1 MDCPHR
7 SRPSYQIRPHW
18 CFRSLLV
25 VIAVFMSLSMRAA
38 MAQESSPQQ
47 LGQFTIQGTV
57 VDVHGNP
64 VGDASVKLEQKGALK
79 GRDIPV
85 TKTNTQGIFAFR
97 ALQAGNYFV
106 SAEKSGLRSHVIAVS
121 SSGQALQGINLV
133 LGAGESANSDAGAAA
148 SSDAM
153 TFADKPDFTVAGITD
168 WTAAG
173 GHGSDTSLRTSE
185 SLARAAVK
193 LEPDNKGSVPSG
205 ASAATSSESEA
216 KLRAALAR
224 TPRSFE
230 ANHQLGEFYL
240 RDGRDRDAL
249 PSLQAAFAI
258 NPSDRDNEYDLAVAQ
273 TETGNLTQAADHIR
287 KLLAHGD
294 DANLHRLLG
303 NLNEKRGDSVAA
315 VGEYEKAVRMDPS
328 EQNYFLWGSE
338 LLLHRAVQP
347 AVEVFKK
354 GAEAHPQSARMLAAL
369 GAALFAGGNY
379 NEAAQR
385 LCAASDLNLADSA
398 PYIFLGKIN
407 IVAPDTLACVEPKLQ
422 RFVEQQPASA
432 PANYYYAMALWKR
445 WKESGDPSDMQMVEH
460 LLVKAT
466 EADPSYDEAYLQ
478 LGNFCSVERDFDK
491 AIGYY
496 TKAIELNPQ
505 LSDAHYHLG
514 VAYGRTGE
522 TEKAKHEFQLHDEIE
537 KQQAAAIES
546 QRREIKQFLIV
557 LNGKPG
563 SPSKQ

>member
-1 MDCPHR
+1 MDYPYR
-7 SRPSYQIRPHW
+7 LLPSYQIRPHW
-18 CFRSLLV
+18 CFRGLLV
-25 VIAVFMSLSMRAA
+25 VIAVFMSVSMRAA

-47 LGQFTIQGTV
+47 SGQFTIQGTV
-57 VDVHGNP
+57 VDVHGNA
-64 VGDASVKLEQKGALK
+64 VGGASVRLEPKEVGIAL
-79 GRDIPV
+79 V
-85 TKTNTQGIFAFR
+85 TETNQQGVFVFCAVR
-97 ALQAGNYFV
+97 SGNYSV
-106 SAEKSGLRSHVIAVS
+106 SAEKSGLRSRVIAVLS
-121 SSGQALQGINLV
+121 SARTPESINLV
-133 LGAGESANSDAGAAA
+133 LKAGENTNADSGAAPAA

-185 SLARAAVK
+185 SLSREAIK
-193 LEPDNKGSVPSG
+193 LRPDNNGSGISAP
-205 ASAATSSESEA
+205 SAAMSSELETR
-216 KLRAALAR
+216 LRAALAK
-224 TPRSFE
+224 TPDSFE

-240 RDGRDRDAL
+240 RAGRYRDAL
-249 PSLQAAFAI
+249 PFLQAAFKI
-258 NPSDRDNEYDLAVAQ
+258 NPANQDNEYDLAVAQ
-273 TETGNLTQAADHIR
+273 KETGDLTQAGDHIR
-287 KLLAHGD
+287 SLLARD
-294 DANLHRLLG
+294 DNAKLHRLLG
-303 NLNEKRGDSVAA
+303 ELDERMGDSIAA
-315 VGEYEKAVRMDPS
+315 VNEYEKAVRMDPS

-347 AVEVFKK
+347 AVEVFDK

-369 GAALFAGGNY
+369 GAALFAGGSY
-379 NEAAQR
+379 NEAALR
-385 LCAASDLNLADSA
+385 LCAASDLNPADSA

-422 RFVEQQPASA
+422 RFVEQQPTSA
-432 PANYYYAMALWKR
+432 RANYYYAMALWKR
-445 WKESGDPSDMQMVEH
+445 GRESGDPRDMQMVEH

-466 EADPSYDEAYLQ
+466 EADPSYDEPYLQ

-505 LSDAHYHLG
+505 LSDAHYRLG
-514 VAYGRTGE
+514 LAYGRTSQP
-522 TEKAKHEFQLHDEIE
+522 EKAKREFQLHEEIE

-557 LNGKPG
+557 LNGQPG
-563 SPSKQ
+563 STSKQ